1 MTWIDEVLKCTSE
14 SEAPERYFW
23 WSAICTISAI
33 TRRKIYLSR
42 GGLYRLY
49 PNVYVVLVGP
59 SGLRK
64 GNPIDL
70 SKKLVD
76 RVDNTKLIS
85 GRSSIEA
92 VIRELGKVYTTESKN
107 QIVDATC
114 FLISSELT
122 AMLVENEYAPGILM
136 DLYDSHFHDKWRNI
150 LISRAPDKLKNVF
163 ITMFAATN
171 ETNLSFSWPK
181 SAVNGGLVARTHII
195 LEEKKRR
202 LNALVQEVEFKPDI
216 EKLSKRLFEIANL
229 KGNFIFDS
237 GVGPYF
243 ENWYHK
249 FMTLESL
256 DKTGTLDRLPDS
268 ALKVAMCISLSEKD
282 DLVLTKDNVEEAI
295 QRSLECII
303 GMKKV
308 FLGTGEHS
316 LVKPTTFLIRYLI
329 KQPKHEISRRRIL
342 SELYGQAD
350 AIDLDRIVDTLVQS
364 GTLEIIKGDVE
375 QIYKLTDSVIDKYE
389 SLKEE
394 EK

>member
-1 MTWIDEVLKCTSE
+1 MDRHYYK
-14 SEAPERYFW
+14 
-23 WSAICTISAI
+23 
-33 TRRKIYLSR
+33 
-42 GGLYRLY
+42 LY
-49 PNVYVVLVGP
+49 PNIYAVLVGP

-64 GNPIDL
+64 GVPIGLAQDL
-70 SKKLVD
+70 VE
-76 RVDNTKLIS
+76 RVDNTKVIS
-85 GRSSIEA
+85 GKASIEA
-92 VIRELGKVYTTESKN
+92 IVRELGKAHTTESKV
-107 QIVDATC
+107 IITDATC
-114 FLISSELT
+114 FIVGPELDD
-122 AMLVENEYAPGILM
+122 MLVENEHTPATLM
-136 DLYDSHFHDKWRNI
+136 NLYDTHTKQRWKNI
-150 LISRAPDKLKNVF
+150 LISRAQDVLKNVY
-163 ITMFAATN
+163 IVMFGASN
-171 ETNLSFSWPK
+171 ETNLASAWPK
-181 SAVNGGLVARTHII
+181 SAVSGGLVARTHII

-202 LNALVQEVEFKPDI
+202 LNALVEPPEFKPNI
-216 EKLSKRLFEIANL
+216 EQLSKRLFEIANL

-329 KQPKHEISRRRIL
+329 KQPKHEVTRKRIL
-342 SELYGQAD
+342 VELYGQAD

-364 GTLEIIKGDVE
+364 GTLEIIKGEDE
-375 QIYKLTDSVIDKYE
+375 QIYKLTDSVIDKFE